1 MNMRGRLFAQPAQ
14 VQPIPEKA
22 IKVVFYNALFN
33 YVFDRPDVTR
43 DNLPQMLKQGI
54 VTTIRQIITAS
65 KDCIGIRL
73 TAGAEVTKEN
83 CPERYKQLFAVLLS
97 LKAMKNTDEE
107 LAQIADQIMRLDTFQ
122 EINPTQFLLEAKGL
136 TEPVA
141 GKIHYDESDVTPE
154 LIRTTFYNEM
164 VTQTF
169 LAVQNAWLLRQD
181 LEDQEPQV
189 YIALPALTILEALK
203 ESRQCEGIRLLNG
216 KELNKNNCP
225 QVENFPDLV
234 NFILAVKKNTAGMSD
249 QQIEAVKQIAA
260 CDKDLPEELQSL
272 KTRELMESVG
282 IIKNMAIEISR
293 KRVFNEMIGMVLAM
307 CLDAIPASPALKK

>member
-1 MNMRGRLFAQPAQ
+1 MRGRLFAQPAQ
-14 VQPIPEKA
+14 VQPIPENA
-22 IKVVFYNALFN
+22 IKKVFYNALSN
-33 YVFDRPDVTR
+33 YVLDQPDVTR

-54 VTTIRQIITAS
+54 VHTIQRIIAAS
-65 KDCIGIRL
+65 KDSIGIRL

-97 LKAMKNTDEE
+97 LKDKKNTDAE
-107 LAQIADQIMRLDTFQ
+107 LAHIADQIMRLDTFQ

-141 GKIHYDESDVTPE
+141 GKIDYDESDVTPE

-169 LAVQNAWLLRQD
+169 LAVQNTWLLRQD
-181 LEDQEPQV
+181 LEEQEPQV

-260 CDKDLPEELQSL
+260 CDKDLPEELQGL

-293 KRVFNEMIGMVLAM
+293 KRVFNEMIGMVLTM